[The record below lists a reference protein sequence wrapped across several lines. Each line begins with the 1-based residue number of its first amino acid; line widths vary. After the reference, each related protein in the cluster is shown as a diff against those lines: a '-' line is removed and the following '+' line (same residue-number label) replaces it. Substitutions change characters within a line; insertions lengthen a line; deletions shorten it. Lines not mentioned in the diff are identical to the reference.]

1 MRGKLTMKLAI
12 AGSFG
17 IALLGLY
24 SIFNSTSVQM
34 SLSACAMYV
43 VGTVVGII
51 LLQTAN
57 G

>member
-1 MRGKLTMKLAI
+1 MKLAI

-24 SIFNSTSVQM
+24 SMFNSTSTQM

-43 VGTVVGII
+43 VGTVVGV
-51 LLQTAN
+51 LLTQTQSS
-57 G
+57 

>member
-51 LLQTAN
+51 LSQTAN